1 MDGEEGRMVT
11 TDGVVVLAGQ
21 GLVMIVIKEVV
32 RMADGAP
39 DLDLQVLTV
48 PVVLGGRTEAE
59 VEAGGVLAR
68 MAAGARTAEAGART
82 EAAAAAADGMMA
94 DGMMVHVGT
103 GDLDLEEEEAG
114 TAMGAQVV
122 DTPVLVRL
130 GGLEALQAHM
140 PVGLQAHT
148 PVGLQAHTPV
158 LRMVGILRMAG
169 RLALM
174 PLTLHM
180 RLHMLAR
187 LPLIPVRKIIH

>member
-1 MDGEEGRMVT
+1 
-11 TDGVVVLAGQ
+11 
-21 GLVMIVIKEVV
+21 
-32 RMADGAP
+32 
-39 DLDLQVLTV
+39 
-48 PVVLGGRTEAE
+48 
-59 VEAGGVLAR
+59 
-68 MAAGARTAEAGART
+68 MAAGARTAEAGVRT

>member
-21 GLVMIVIKEVV
+21 GLGMIVIKEVV
-32 RMADGAP
+32 QMADGAP
-39 DLDLQVLTV
+39 DLDLQVLTA
-48 PVVLGGRTEAE
+48 PAVVGGRMEEEAE
-59 VEAGGVLAR
+59 ADGVPAL
-68 MAAGARTAEAGART
+68 MAAGARTAEAGARME
-82 EAAAAAADGMMA
+82 EAAAAAAA

-103 GDLDLEEEEAG
+103 GDLDLEEEEEG

-122 DTPVLVRL
+122 GTPVLVRL

-140 PVGLQAHT
+140 PEGLQA
-148 PVGLQAHTPV
+148 LTPV
-158 LRMVGILRMAG
+158 LRMAGILRMAG

-187 LPLIPVRKIIH
+187 LPLIPVRKMIH

>member
-48 PVVLGGRTEAE
+48 PVVLGGRTEEE

-148 PVGLQAHTPV
+148 PV
-158 LRMVGILRMAG
+158 LRMVGILRMVG

>member
-48 PVVLGGRTEAE
+48 PVVVGGRMEEE

-68 MAAGARTAEAGART
+68 MAAGARTAEAGARM
-82 EAAAAAADGMMA
+82 EAAAAAAA

-114 TAMGAQVV
+114 TAMGAQVA

-130 GGLEALQAHM
+130 GVLEGLQAHM
-140 PVGLQAHT
+140 PEGLQAHM
-148 PVGLQAHTPV
+148 PEGLQAHTPV

-180 RLHMLAR
+180 RLRMLAR
-187 LPLIPVRKIIH
+187 LPLIPVRKMIH

>member
-39 DLDLQVLTV
+39 DLDLQVLTA
-48 PVVLGGRTEAE
+48 PAVVGGRMEEE

-68 MAAGARTAEAGART
+68 MAAGARTAEAGARM
-82 EAAAAAADGMMA
+82 EAAAAAAA

-114 TAMGAQVV
+114 TAMGAQVA

-130 GGLEALQAHM
+130 GVLEALQAHM
-140 PVGLQAHT
+140 PE
-148 PVGLQAHTPV
+148 GLQAHTPV

-187 LPLIPVRKIIH
+187 LPLIPVRKMIH